1 MTKEQF
7 IKKLNTELSFLS
19 PEELENRIAFYCE
32 MIDDRMEDGLSEDDA
47 VAEIGN
53 IEEIIAQLKK
63 ESFTCKII
71 SDKDDTCPDGTDEV
85 SDSEVTVP
93 QKKKKL
99 SAWAIVL
106 ISVGSLLWITLGAA
120 AFVIIVAAYAAIWAV
135 AGSLWALPV
144 SLAASCLGGIAVG
157 VVTIVG
163 SNALAGIALIGAAI
177 ACAGLSIFAG
187 FGCFHLTRLAV
198 FISKA
203 ITRFIK
209 FLFTGKERSHA

>member
-19 PEELENRIAFYCE
+19 SEELENRLAFYCE
-32 MIDDRMEDGLSEDDA
+32 MIDDRMEEGLSEDEA

-71 SDKDDTCPDGTDEV
+71 SDKDDICPDETDEV
-85 SDSEVTVP
+85 ADSEVTVP
-93 QKKKKL
+93 PKKKKL

-106 ISVGSLLWITLGAA
+106 ISGGSPLWITLGAA
-120 AFVIIVAAYAAIWAV
+120 AFVIIVAAYAVIWSV
-135 AGSLWALPV
+135 AGSLWSLPV
-144 SLAASCLGGIAVG
+144 SLAAACLGAIAVG
-157 VVTIVG
+157 VVTIVCG
-163 SNALAGIALIGAAI
+163 NALAGIALIGMAI

-187 FGCFHLTRLAV
+187 IGCFHLTRLAV

-203 ITRFIK
+203 IARFIK
-209 FLFTGKERSHA
+209 SLFIGKERSHA